1 MAKMKISL
9 VTTVLNEAKT
19 ILPLLQS
26 IEIQSRQPDEIV
38 IVDAGSTD
46 NTVQLIKAWQKQLR
60 LKICLLHKSGNRAVG
75 RNFAVSKAVGQGIAV
90 TDAGCVLNKDWL
102 KLITMPLINKKAD
115 AVAGFYRMTTNTLFT
130 QCSAPFV
137 GIMSH
142 NLNKSDFLPS
152 SRSIAFTKSA
162 WAKAGGY
169 PENLNY
175 AEDLIFARKLKSNLL
190 FEPRAIVEW
199 TPPRNLSEFFTAI
212 KNYTRGN
219 IQARYW
225 PHLSKN
231 YLVAIRYVLF
241 PITLILLP
249 VYFLYTTVKFRH
261 HLRHPLAPNLLFVLQ
276 LTADMAVITALL
288 QGVYDSIVSARPR
301 PSRN

>member
-1 MAKMKISL
+1 MKLSL
-9 VTTVLNEAKT
+9 VITIKNEAKSIPT
-19 ILPLLQS
+19 LLQS
-26 IEIQSRQPDEIV
+26 IEAQSKLPDEVV

-46 NTVQLIKAWQKQLR
+46 QTVQLIKRFQKR
-60 LKICLLHKSGNRAVG
+60 SKLKIRLFYKQGNRAVG
-75 RNFAVSKAVGQGIAV
+75 RNFAVNKAVGQGIAV
-90 TDAGCVLNKDWL
+90 TDAGCVLDKHWL
-102 KLITMPLINKKAD
+102 KRITAPLSKVD
-115 AVAGFYRMTTNTLFT
+115 AVAGFYRMNTNTLFT

-137 GIMSH
+137 GITSH
-142 NLNKSDFLPS
+142 NLSKDFLPS
-152 SRSIAFTKSA
+152 SRSLAFTKTA
-162 WAKAGGY
+162 WVKVGGY
-169 PENLNY
+169 PEDLDY
-175 AEDLIFARKLKSNLL
+175 AEDLIFARKFRRLGMY
-190 FEPRAIVEW
+190 FEPQAIVYW

-219 IQARYW
+219 IQACYW
-225 PHLSKN
+225 PHLYKN

-276 LTADMAVITALL
+276 LTADMAVIVGLF
-288 QGVYDSIVSARPR
+288 QGVYDSLVSARPR

>member
-1 MAKMKISL
+1 MKISL
-9 VTTVLNEAKT
+9 IITILNEAKT
-19 ILPLLQS
+19 IEPLLQS
-26 IEIQSRQPDEIV
+26 IEIQSTQPDEVV

-60 LKICLLHKSGNRAVG
+60 LKIRLFHKQGNRAVG

-90 TDAGCVLNKDWL
+90 TDAGCVLDKHWL
-102 KLITMPLINKKAD
+102 KLITAPLNKVD
-115 AVAGFYRMTTNTLFT
+115 AVAGFYRMNTNTLFT

-137 GIMSH
+137 GITSH
-142 NLNKSDFLPS
+142 NLKKDFLPS
-152 SRSIAFTKSA
+152 SRSLAFTKSA

-225 PHLSKN
+225 PHLYKN
-231 YLVAIRYVLF
+231 LLVAMRYLLF
-241 PITLILLP
+241 PIMFVLLP
-249 VYFLYTTVKFRH
+249 VYFLYTTIKFRH

-276 LTADMAVITALL
+276 LTADMAIITALIQEL
-288 QGVYDSIVSARPR
+288 YDSTFQALLRR
-301 PSRN
+301 SRS